1 MNLAIDNRP
10 SKSLFTDRENNCYA
24 ENDKITR
31 MINCNNKDDVAKLIF
46 SLLFDAYQ
54 FSKDEYIFLNALF
67 NACIKNNKNE
77 INKAAFITY
86 LSKVYGRS
94 IRTYERYIKKFIAK
108 GILINTIGVLHFT
121 QFYNPL
127 NIKTSSD
134 FIVIEINPNKNKNKI
149 TL

>member
-31 MINCNNKDDVAKLIF
+31 MINCDNKDTATKLIF
-46 SLLFDAYQ
+46 SLLFNVCQ
-54 FSKDEYIFLNALF
+54 FSKDEYIFLETLF
-67 NACIKNNKNE
+67 NTCIKNNKNE
-77 INKAAFITY
+77 IYKAGFINY
-86 LSKVYGRS
+86 LSKIYNRS
-94 IRTYERYIKKFIAK
+94 VRTYERYIKKFIAK
-108 GILINTIGVLHFT
+108 GILINNVGVLHFT

-134 FIVIEINPNKNKNKI
+134 FIVIEVNPNKNNKI

>member
-31 MINCNNKDDVAKLIF
+31 MINCDNKDTATKLIF
-46 SLLFDAYQ
+46 SLLFDVCQ
-54 FSKDEYIFLNALF
+54 FSKDEYIFLETLF
-67 NACIKNNKNE
+67 NICIKSNKNE
-77 INKAAFITY
+77 IYKAGFITY
-86 LSKVYGRS
+86 LSKIYNRS

-108 GILINTIGVLHFT
+108 GILINTVGVLHFT

-134 FIVIEINPNKNKNKI
+134 FIVIEVNPNKNNKI